1 VTVPSLALVAA
12 NSIRL
17 PQGGLLQLVS
27 SDRSDDVTLVDRVI
41 ARDESAL
48 ESIYQQYGGAVH
60 FVARKVLRDE
70 TLAEDVVQEVFVT
83 FWNSPGSFDPDRGS
97 LRTYLVTIAH
107 RRAIDMVRS
116 EAARTRREVAS
127 PVEDRVADI
136 DDEVWARRQSEI
148 VRDAVA
154 QLGEDERDAISLAYF
169 KGLTYVEVA
178 KALAQPEGTVKSRIR
193 SGMRKLS
200 SALAEVAP

>member
-1 VTVPSLALVAA
+1 MSLSSLALAAA
-12 NSIRL
+12 NPIRL
-17 PQGGLLQLVS
+17 PRSGPLQFVS
-27 SDRSDDVTLVDRVI
+27 NDRSDDVVLVAGLVDR
-41 ARDESAL
+41 DELAL
-48 ESIYQQYGGAVH
+48 ESIYQKYGGAVH

-70 TLAEDVVQEVFVT
+70 ALAEDVVQEVFVT
-83 FWNSPGSFDPDRGS
+83 LWNSPDGFDPDRGS

-107 RRAIDMVRS
+107 RRAIDVVRS
-116 EAARTRREVAS
+116 EAARTRREEAS
-127 PVEDRVADI
+127 PVEDRANDI

-148 VRDAVA
+148 VRNAVA
-154 QLGEDERDAISLAYF
+154 QLDEDERDAISLAYF

>member
-1 VTVPSLALVAA
+1 MS
-12 NSIRL
+12 N
-17 PQGGLLQLVS
+17 
-27 SDRSDDVTLVDRVI
+27 DRSDDVVLVDRVI

-48 ESIYQQYGGAVH
+48 ESVYQKYGGAVH
-60 FVARKVLRDE
+60 LVARKVLRNE
-70 TLAEDVVQEVFVT
+70 SLAEDVVQDVFVT
-83 FWNSPGSFDPDRGS
+83 FWNSPSGFDPDRGS

-107 RRAIDMVRS
+107 RRAIDVVRS
-116 EAARTRREVAS
+116 EAARTRREEAS
-127 PVEDRVADI
+127 PVEERVNDI
-136 DDEVWARRQSEI
+136 DDEVWARSQSEI
-148 VRDAVA
+148 VRNAVA